1 MWEGIGLLLVYLVS
15 GYLNKRKKDQ
25 QRREIESDPDWDNS
39 VEETVGFDDL
49 LTNLFKEKKNINIE
63 SESSRI
69 NDEIFETDNLT
80 EQKDQL
86 YEEKLD
92 LTNPVNSKKDFE
104 ENIFHSKIADRKEL
118 HLGGKWN
125 KRVNLKKELFKSPR
139 MLKRAFILKAIL
151 DKPLGLKK

>member
-49 LTNLFKEKKNINIE
+49 LTNLFKEKKNLNIE

-118 HLGGKWN
+118 HLGRKWN
-125 KRVNLKKELFKSPR
+125 KRVNL
-139 MLKRAFILKAIL
+139 
-151 DKPLGLKK
+151 